1 MAIYTEDIMKK
12 FIFLIAGFLV
22 SAFVVACG
30 SGSSDNNGGATIQ
43 CPAGTAFQNGY
54 CVGVNGNVV
63 QTGSVGFYSENWYN
77 RSMTVTS
84 GSGMREF
91 LKNAMGVCDRNHSDG
106 GLADCAAWLSG
117 AFDIV
122 MQSPNTQTNAVQMT
136 FRAKPKVNPYGYY
149 SYSLPSGGQ
158 LAGALL
164 GFPVVTNPSA
174 VRNPLQ
180 LNMTVSVTNNYQGF
194 EARGYGDF
202 YTNANRSLIQ
212 VQIAKGKLEDSRFDY
227 RIAYRGEI
235 IVTGTFVRCN
245 TADCGLSA
253 PIGY

>member
-1 MAIYTEDIMKK
+1 MKK
-12 FIFLIAGFLV
+12 FIFLIAGFMV

-30 SGSSDNNGGATIQ
+30 SGSSDNGNNTVIQ
-43 CPAGTAFQNGY
+43 CPAGSTFQNGY
-54 CVGVNGNVV
+54 CVGGNGAVV
-63 QTGSVGFYSENWYN
+63 QTGSVGFYSENWHD
-77 RSMTVTS
+77 RTLTAT
-84 GSGMREF
+84 GSGLSKF
-91 LKNAMGVCDRNHSDG
+91 LRDAMGVCDRNHSNG
-106 GLADCAAWLSG
+106 GLAGCSAWTAG

-122 MQSPNTQTNAVQMT
+122 MQAPNSQTNSVQVT
-136 FRAKPKVNPYGYY
+136 FRAKPQVNPNGYY
-149 SYSLPSGGQ
+149 AYSLPSAGQ
-158 LAGALL
+158 LAGAFF
-164 GFPVVTNPSA
+164 GFPVVGNPSA

-202 YTNANRSLIQ
+202 YTTANRSLVQ

-245 TADCGLSA
+245 TADCGLA
-253 PIGY
+253 MPIGY